1 MRVLVAGRGDADARG
16 CMEKMIRESG
26 AELCKTGECEL
37 AVCLPLGV
45 LPESTQAETIL
56 LCGYEPHAR
65 IPRGTVVTYGV
76 EPRNTLTVSSL
87 GQSSCVV
94 ALQRGLRGLDGA
106 LIEPCEKGCDMR
118 GDVYDTLVLEGVRLL
133 LHYDDKEV
141 QS

>member
-1 MRVLVAGRGDADARG
+1 MRVLVAGRGDAETRG
-16 CMEKMIRESG
+16 CVEKMIRKSG
-26 AELCKTGECEL
+26 AEVCRAGECEL

-45 LPESTQAETIL
+45 LPENTQADTIL
-56 LCGYEPHAR
+56 LCGDEPHAR

-87 GQSSCVV
+87 GQDSCVV

-106 LIEPCEKGCDMR
+106 IIEPCEKGCDMC

-133 LHYDDKEV
+133 LQSDRKEA